1 MKRSIKKQIWMNK
14 KEAEDLKKKAK
25 NACMTESRYIR
36 MLIASFIPREAP
48 DDRFFADMDKLRELG
63 DELSRKAGTHS
74 EEATS
79 ILEDEAKS
87 LHLLQAKIERE
98 YLRPDKVDK
107 RWQ

>member
-1 MKRSIKKQIWMNK
+1 MKRSIKKQIWVNK

-36 MLIASFIPREAP
+36 MLIAGFIPREAP

-63 DELSRKAGTHS
+63 DELSRKAGMHP
-74 EEATS
+74 EEAKS
-79 ILEDEAKS
+79 ILEDEARS
-87 LHLLQAKIERE
+87 LHLLQEKMERE

>member
-1 MKRSIKKQIWMNK
+1 MNK

-36 MLIASFIPREAP
+36 MLIAGFIPREAP
-48 DDRFFADMDKLRELG
+48 DNRFFADMDKLRELG
-63 DELSRKAGTHS
+63 DELSRKAGMHS
-74 EEATS
+74 GDSAS
-79 ILEDEAKS
+79 NLMDEAKS
-87 LHLLQAKIERE
+87 LHRMQEKIERE

>member
-1 MKRSIKKQIWMNK
+1 MNK
-14 KEAEDLKKKAK
+14 KEVEDLKKKAK

-36 MLIASFIPREAP
+36 MLIAGFIPREAP

-63 DELSRKAGTHS
+63 DELSRKAGMHS
-74 EEATS
+74 EE
-79 ILEDEAKS
+79 IKMLLENETKN
-87 LHLLQAKIERE
+87 LHLFQEKIERE

>member
-1 MKRSIKKQIWMNK
+1 MNK

-36 MLIASFIPREAP
+36 MLIAGFIPRESP

-63 DELSRKAGTHS
+63 DELSRKAGMHS
-74 EEATS
+74 DKEKS

-87 LHLLQAKIERE
+87 LHMLQAKIERE